1 MENKYKYDLTIKV
14 RDKDGNL
21 ILVDDEK
28 TDTHRLNFKL
38 DELTDKQVISILK
51 STGLT
56 LKAWMP
62 DREISLEVCVFS
74 EISQTYMCLFSCKA
88 GEDIQK
94 H

>member
-14 RDKDGNL
+14 RDSDGNL
-21 ILVDDEK
+21 IVGDEK
-28 TDTHRLNFKL
+28 TDTYRLNFSL
-38 DELTDKQVISILK
+38 GELTDKQIISILK

-62 DREISLEVCVFS
+62 DREISLEAYLFD
-74 EISQTYMCLFSCKA
+74 EISRTYMCLFSCKA
-88 GEDIQK
+88 GEEIQR

>member
-1 MENKYKYDLTIKV
+1 MDTKHKYSLTIKV
-14 RDKDGNL
+14 RDSNGNL
-21 ILVDDEK
+21 IVGDEK
-28 TDTHRLNFKL
+28 TDTYRLNFSL
-38 DELTDKQVISILK
+38 GELTDKQVISLLK

-62 DREISLEVCVFS
+62 DREISLEASIFD

-88 GEDIQK
+88 GEEIQK

>member
-14 RDKDGNL
+14 RDSDGNL
-21 ILVDDEK
+21 IVGDEK
-28 TDTHRLNFKL
+28 TDTYRLNFSL
-38 DELTDKQVISILK
+38 GELTDKQIISILK
-51 STGLT
+51 STGRT

-62 DREISLEVCVFS
+62 DREISLEASIFD

-88 GEDIQK
+88 GEEIQR